1 MSVAPQEHIPICCA
15 LGGAVAEHVPVQANR
30 QLVSNRTDMYE
41 RNDLSLGFRAA
52 RDTTEHRPLRT
63 IASSSAPSAALFRE
77 GRRRRDGAAGTTA
90 TGLLLMQNGA
100 HIIG

>member
-1 MSVAPQEHIPICCA
+1 MSVATEEFSPIHCV
-15 LGGAVAEHVPVQANR
+15 LGSAVAEHVSVQANR

-77 GRRRRDGAAGTTA
+77 GRRRRDGATGTTA
-90 TGLLLMQNGA
+90 KGLLLMHNGA
-100 HIIG
+100 HMIG

>member
-1 MSVAPQEHIPICCA
+1 LHLKNSLQFIARWAAQSQSVFRVKPTADS
-15 LGGAVAEHVPVQANR
+15 
-30 QLVSNRTDMYE
+30 VSNRTDMHE
-41 RNDLSLGFRAA
+41 RNDLSLGSRAA

-77 GRRRRDGAAGTTA
+77 GRRQRDGATATTA
-90 TGLLLMQNGA
+90 TGPLLMHNSA